1 MVRQRFVNQVR
12 RHKIEHMSLPILQDT
27 ASPIFAY
34 LHDLNAV
41 QREAIEAI
49 DGPVLVLAG
58 AGTGKTRVLTTRVAH
73 LIVHHHVPLQKILC
87 VTFTNKA
94 AHEMRERIESLVGIP
109 VNGLWMGTFHA
120 LCVRILRVHA
130 EIIGMSPDFTILDAD
145 DQIRLMKQLMS
156 AEGVDEKNIAARGL
170 VSVISRWK
178 DRGLSPDAVRDR
190 HGDVAAQ
197 LYPLYEARLR
207 TLNALDFGDL
217 ILKCLEIFRASP
229 EVLQR
234 YQQQFHYILVDE
246 YQDTNT
252 AQYLWLRALS
262 AGHKNI
268 CCVGDEDQSI
278 YGWRGAEITNIL
290 RFENDFPGAKII
302 RLEQN
307 YRSTLHILGAASGL
321 IQKNQ
326 DRLGKKLWTEGEG
339 GEKVRLKSMW
349 DSLDEARGVGDD
361 IEDFQRHGTP
371 LSQMA
376 ILVRASYLT
385 REFEDRLLTLG
396 VPYRVVGG
404 ARFYE
409 RQEIRDAIAYLR
421 LICRPDDGLAFER
434 IVNVPRRGIGESSVK
449 TLHMAARAQGWS
461 VVEAARRLVETD
473 EIKPATRKA
482 IQNFLTQI
490 ELWRGRMHDMAPAD
504 FVKMVLEESGYVSMW
519 QNDKSA
525 DSTGRLENLKELV
538 SAIAEFETIASFL
551 DHVSLVAENSSQASQ
566 ESVSIMTLHS
576 AKGLEFDVV
585 FLCGWEEGVFPN
597 PRAMEEN
604 GNSGLEEERRL
615 AYVGLTRAR
624 KRAIITTCVNR
635 RIQGRWQS
643 NLPSRF
649 LGELP
654 PQHIENERPMR
665 QQGSHSYGFTNHA
678 RREPSQIMSM
688 VGQKVFHIKFGYG
701 KVMKVEGEKLD
712 VNFEHTGVKKVLASF
727 VEKVK

>member
-1 MVRQRFVNQVR
+1 
-12 RHKIEHMSLPILQDT
+12 MSFPVLKGDQ
-27 ASPIFAY
+27 SHVFEY

-41 QREAIEAI
+41 QREAVETI

-73 LIVHHHVPLQKILC
+73 LIVHHRVHLQNILC

-130 EIIGMSPDFTILDAD
+130 EVIGLSPDFTILDAD
-145 DQIRLMKQLMS
+145 DQVRLMKQLME
-156 AEGVDEKNIAARGL
+156 AEGVDEKSVAARGL
-170 VSVISRWK
+170 VAIVSRWK
-178 DRGLSPDAVRDR
+178 DRGLGPDSVKDR
-190 HGDVAAQ
+190 AGDVAAQ

-217 ILKCLEIFRASP
+217 ILKCLEVFRESP
-229 EVLQR
+229 TILQR
-234 YQQQFHYILVDE
+234 YQQQFRYILVDE

-326 DRLGKKLWTEGEG
+326 DRLGKKLWTEGGG
-339 GEKVRLKSMW
+339 GEKVMLKSMW

-361 IEDFQRHGTP
+361 IEDYQRHGTP

-434 IVNVPRRGIGESSVK
+434 IVNVPRRGIGDTTLK
-449 TLHMAARAQGWS
+449 TLHMAARSQGWS

-473 EIKPATRKA
+473 EVKPATRKA
-482 IQNFLTQI
+482 MQGFLTQV
-490 ELWRGRMHDMAPAD
+490 ELWRARMNDMAPAD
-504 FVKMVLEESGYVSMW
+504 FVKIVLEESGYVAMW

-525 DSTGRLENLKELV
+525 DSSGRLENLKELV
-538 SAIAEFETIASFL
+538 SAIAGFETIASFL
-551 DHVSLVAENSSQASQ
+551 DHVSLVAENTTQAAQ
-566 ESVSIMTLHS
+566 DSVSIMTLHS
-576 AKGLEFDVV
+576 AKGLEFDLV

-597 PRAMEEN
+597 PRAMDEN
-604 GNSGLEEERRL
+604 GNAGLEEERRL

-635 RIQGRWQS
+635 RIQGRWQT

-649 LGELP
+649 IGELP
-654 PQHIENERPMR
+654 PQHIDNQRPLR
-665 QQGSHSYGFTNHA
+665 QQGRNSFSFQA
-678 RREPSQIMSM
+678 APQREYLQIPNII
-688 VGQKVFHIKFGYG
+688 GQKVFHTKFGYG
-701 KVMKVEGEKLD
+701 KILKVEGEKLD
-712 VNFEHTGVKKVLASF
+712 VDFEHTGVKKVLASF